1 MRVYPKILVDGLD
14 LAIIRLYPLLRDFSL
29 SASSPL
35 GIYDVIWLQS
45 HFSKIIKLETHHI
58 GMRIFIWLIYR
69 YYPDNKLI
77 SG

>member
-35 GIYDVIWLQS
+35 GIYDVI
-45 HFSKIIKLETHHI
+45 
-58 GMRIFIWLIYR
+58 
-69 YYPDNKLI
+69 
-77 SG
+77 